1 MTNALPT
8 QITLAQFEIID
19 GLFNDCLRRPQIED
33 VMAHPYATRD
43 YLRTVFFVPEWKLFD
58 ACIEAMGYSAASE
71 YASASECAAALL
83 TACLTGKVETLDAEA
98 A

>member
-1 MTNALPT
+1 MPNTFPT
-8 QITLAQFEIID
+8 QITLAQFERID

-43 YLRTVFFVPEWKLFD
+43 YLRTVFFAPEWKLFD
-58 ACIEAMGYSAASE
+58 ACVDAIGYPAASA
-71 YASASECAAALL
+71 YTSATECAAELL
-83 TACLTGKVETLDAEA
+83 TACLIGKVETLDVEA

>member
-1 MTNALPT
+1 MSKRPSS
-8 QITLAQFEIID
+8 ITLAQFEVMD

-43 YLRTVFFVPEWKLFD
+43 YLRTVFFLPEWKLFD
-58 ACIEAMGYSAASE
+58 ACVEAIGHSAASA
-71 YASASECAAALL
+71 YASATECASDLL
-83 TACLTGKVETLDAEA
+83 AACLTGRVETLDVEA